1 LGGTPGQRGDSGTG
15 MAKRRRR
22 IRSPH
27 PGVKL
32 NARVLPSGRTQWR
45 ARFTDP
51 DTGRKTDVT
60 LDPVALPTH
69 EARRLWAVRKAQ
81 SIAKEHMEVASG
93 APRSNAKPLAD
104 ALNAFRESAALRLRR
119 KTIVTYELAI
129 ARLLTWAERSGIE
142 STADLTRVRLAHFR
156 AYLVAAPCKTAKRGG
171 TRGARKETAR
181 KRSPVSINVELRSSK
196 TLLNAWRV
204 AGLLPHLD
212 RDAIGDALK
221 LLPVPREQPE
231 FLAPAKLQKLL
242 RAALRHDTAVF
253 AETRQEHAG
262 LKPLGTTV
270 RYEPIS
276 FFTTFLLLTGC
287 RRGEALGLT
296 WDDVDLDAV
305 DSQGHVVGEIRLKA
319 AATKTKRARTIG
331 LEVSPALRSLLAAMK
346 LRAASDVAAGLRV
359 FGGATH
365 YTADLV
371 ATARQRLIREYGA
384 PDFDWQ
390 TLRSTC
396 ATFLT
401 NAPGIFGAATVFMS
415 ARQLGHSVTV
425 AERHYLGVHRG
436 IPHDAR
442 TLEAAMQIED
452 LARDAIA
459 AASGN
464 AIERNEFP
472 RALPFPRTAP

>member
-1 LGGTPGQRGDSGTG
+1 
-15 MAKRRRR
+15 MAKRKRR

-45 ARFTDP
+45 ARFVDP
-51 DTGRKTDVT
+51 DTGRTTDVT

-69 EARRLWAVRKAQ
+69 EARRLWAVRKSQ
-81 SIAKEHMEVASG
+81 SVAKQHMDAASG
-93 APRSNAKPLAD
+93 APRMNAMPLAE
-104 ALNAFRESAALRLRR
+104 ALKAFRESAELRLRK
-119 KTIVTYELAI
+119 KTIVTYELAV
-129 ARLLTWAERSGIE
+129 ARLLSWAERAGVA
-142 STADLTRVRLAHFR
+142 STADLTPVRLAEFR
-156 AYLVAAPCKTAKRGG
+156 AYLIAAPRKTAKQGG
-171 TRGARKETAR
+171 KRGARKETQR

-212 RDAIGDALK
+212 RDAIGDTLK

-231 FLAPAKLQKLL
+231 FLPPAKLQKLL
-242 RAALRHDTAVF
+242 RAALRHDAAVF
-253 AETRQEHAG
+253 AETRAEHAG
-262 LKPLGTTV
+262 LRAVGSTT
-270 RYEPIS
+270 RYEPIAT
-276 FFTTFLLLTGC
+276 FTAFLLLTGC
-287 RRGEALGLT
+287 RRGEALGLK
-296 WDDVDLDAV
+296 WEDVDLDAL

-319 AATKTKRARTIG
+319 AATKTKHARTIG
-331 LEVSPALRSLLAAMK
+331 LEVSPALRALLAAMR
-346 LRAASDVAAGLRV
+346 LRAGRNAEGLHVFNAAVTQQQPSARRRTPNGTQPNERVA
-359 FGGATH
+359 
-365 YTADLV
+365 YTSDLV
-371 ATARQRLIREYGA
+371 ATARQRLMREYGA

-401 NAPGIFGAATVFMS
+401 NAPGIFGAATVFLS

-436 IPHDAR
+436 IPRDAR

-452 LARDAIA
+452 TAREVLAAYGSTNTVLISA
-459 AASGN
+459 GS
-464 AIERNEFP
+464 
-472 RALPFPRTAP
+472 